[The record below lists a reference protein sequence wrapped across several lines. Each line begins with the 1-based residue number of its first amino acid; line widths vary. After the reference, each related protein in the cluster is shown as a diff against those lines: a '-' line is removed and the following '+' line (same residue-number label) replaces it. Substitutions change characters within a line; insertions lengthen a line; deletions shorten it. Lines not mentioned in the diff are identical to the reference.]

1 MRSFPLSALSS
12 GLLLLLSSCVV
23 DTSEGGGALTV
34 SIYGESFIEEGI
46 PASETDG
53 WAVTFERFD
62 VVVPSVSVADAAFP
76 VTYAIDLTE
85 PSEGAGY
92 TMGTRNVPAGEYTD
106 ASFTIAFIEVEGRA
120 TRGDETKTFHWV
132 FSDPVDYSD
141 CEATTVVTEGGEAS
155 FQITIH
161 ADHLFSDSLVA
172 EDPQLVFQGIAD
184 ADADADGV
192 VTREELEAADLGA
205 YDPGSAGGID
215 NLWDFLVAQT
225 ATLGHVDGEGHCT
238 VGSVD

>member
-1 MRSFPLSALSS
+1 MRSSTLCALSS
-12 GLLLLLSSCVV
+12 SLLLLLSSCVA
-23 DTSEGGGALTV
+23 DTGEGGGALTV
-34 SIYGESFIEEGI
+34 AIYGEAFIEEGI

-62 VVVPSVSVADAAFP
+62 VVMPRVSVADAAFP

-92 TMGTRNVPAGEYTD
+92 TMGTQNVPAGEYTD
-106 ASFTIAFIEVEGRA
+106 ASFTIGFIEVEGRA
-120 TRGDETKTFHWV
+120 TRGEETKTFHWV
-132 FSDPVDYSD
+132 FPDSVHYAD

-155 FQITIH
+155 FQITVH
-161 ADHLFSDSLVA
+161 ADHLFYDSLVA
-172 EDPQLVFQGIAD
+172 EAPQLVFQGIAD

-192 VTREELEAADLGA
+192 VTQEELMEADLGA
-205 YDPGSAGGID
+205 YDPGSEGGID
-215 NLWDFLVAQT
+215 NLWDYLVAQS

-238 VGSVD
+238 VGPVD